1 MQRVRVILASLII
14 ALVAATSIT
23 LFPGGTVLGIE
34 PDPDE
39 LKWLSER
46 YPKHIFDFCLD
57 LHPFDPGLRRCL
69 SRQMRIRKQILIDAI
84 DQLGNYNDA
93 LALYYECRDY
103 YPISG
108 VVPIGECVATR
119 LILHRKLDFEV
130 VEQLIYEKCDE
141 KWRRHGPLSVRNCAA
156 NSANRYR
163 DFGRLPDW

>member
-14 ALVAATSIT
+14 ALVATTATT

-46 YPKHIFDFCLD
+46 YPRHIFDYCLD
-57 LHPFDPGLRRCL
+57 LHPFEPGLRKCL
-69 SRQMRIRKQILIDAI
+69 SRQMRIRKQVLINAI
-84 DQLGNYNDA
+84 DQLGTYDDA

-108 VVPIGECVATR
+108 VVPIGECVETR
-119 LILHRKLDFEV
+119 LILRRKLEFEV
-130 VEQLIYEKCDE
+130 VEKFIYEKCDQ

-156 NSANRYR
+156 NSANKYR
-163 DFGRLPDW
+163 NLGQLPDW